1 MKILLANFTRMVGD
15 TGGMAKVTSAFANEM
30 IRRGHQVSMMYSD
43 EKDGE
48 FFFPVDKS
56 VKLYN
61 IKKNIDGSIIKFP
74 LYLKAFREVS
84 RIFWKRGSR
93 TINGWFDKRNLLDN
107 IQRYLEEDK
116 PDIIIA
122 SQTAATKLL
131 LIDLN
136 VEYPLV
142 SMSHGPTADY
152 FTHYPVNEV
161 PALEKADVCQVL
173 IHAYENDLKKYY
185 PDLNVVV
192 IGNGIP
198 QYDFSADL
206 VTKKEQYKIIFI
218 GRLAKTHKRPH
229 LLIKA
234 FAKLR
239 DKYPNW
245 IVELWGDKDS
255 KSYYKELQMIIN
267 SNSLKNKVFLR
278 GSTDDIPSKLREAD
292 ILAFPSAFEGFS
304 LALGEGMSA
313 GLPAVGYK
321 NAPSVNE
328 VIIDGKTGFLVD
340 DGVDPFAEAL
350 DKLMSDRDL
359 RVRMG
364 KAAKEEM
371 AEFAPEKIWD
381 KWEELMNS
389 VVKNH
394 IVNK

>member
-116 PDIIIA
+116 PDIIVA

-136 VEYPLV
+136 VEYPLI
-142 SMSHGPTADY
+142 SMSHGTTADY
-152 FTHYPVNEV
+152 FTNYPVNEV
-161 PALEKADVCQVL
+161 PALERADVCQVL
-173 IHAYENDLKKYY
+173 IHAYEKDLKKYY

-198 QYDFSADL
+198 QYNFKADL
-206 VTKKEQYKIIFI
+206 LSDKKQYKIIFV
-218 GRLAKTHKRPH
+218 GRLTKTKRPH

-234 FAKLR
+234 FCKLAR
-239 DKYPNW
+239 AYPNW
-245 IVELWGDKDS
+245 IAELWGAKDRAA
-255 KSYYKELQMIIN
+255 YYKELEYMIQKAG
-267 SNSLKNKVFLR
+267 LKERILLKGV
-278 GSTDDIPSKLREAD
+278 TDDIPSKLLNAD

-304 LALGEGMSA
+304 LALGEGMSI
-313 GLPAVGYK
+313 GLPAIGFK
-321 NAPSVNE
+321 SAPSVNE
-328 VIIDGKTGFLVD
+328 IIIDGQTGILSD
-340 DGVDPFAEAL
+340 DGADAFAEAL
-350 DKLMSDRDL
+350 ERLMRDKDL

-381 KWEELMNS
+381 KWEELMNN
-389 VVKNH
+389 VVRNH
-394 IVNK
+394 STNK